1 MANPEHLAK
10 LMEGVEAWNKW
21 MEENPDVNLIFES
34 RRRCVTNLG
43 GSESHKRTSTRRTSA
58 VRTSVVGTSAARAY
72 TRRAS
77 TGRISLVQTSERRSY
92 PRQTSI
98 AETSAA
104 QTSAGKPHFRV
115 FGRD

>member
-43 GSESHKRTSTRRTSA
+43 GSESHKRTSTRRTS
-58 VRTSVVGTSAARAY
+58 VVGTSAARAY

-98 AETSAA
+98 AETSAT
-104 QTSAGKPHFRV
+104 QT
-115 FGRD
+115 